1 MKRPKQLLARL
12 LLLAVCIGITAPAR
26 GQTDTEPQQPPEQTT
41 PPPGRRAL
49 NEGWQ
54 AIRFA
59 DWTTAGRQMAKAR
72 DQGDRTLRAEAIYAL
87 GYIAQYHPQEPDDQ
101 RARELYKKVVDE
113 FAKTPSAPWA
123 HLALARM
130 EDLPPLESDQRIDR
144 AREMYRQVIEAYPD
158 HPVADEAVL
167 RLAYTWLNKVGD
179 TQAQKQGLNM
189 LDKWLKN
196 HPDNYLAAAMYLA
209 IGQTKVDAGQYRSA
223 VNALVAADATDA
235 RGKRIFGTRTL
246 SQTVRS
252 NLYWQIGRIAESQL
266 KDYELAREYYL
277 KIGREIGRDSKAWV
291 ATRRARELAEAP
303 ADGGQE

>member
-1 MKRPKQLLARL
+1 MIRPKQLPGFLLILAAC
-12 LLLAVCIGITAPAR
+12 LALPPQLR
-26 GQTDTEPQQPPEQTT
+26 GQEPPAEQTDQQPPP
-41 PPPGRRAL
+41 PPPGREAL
-49 NEGWQ
+49 DEGWQ

-59 DWTTAGRQMAKAR
+59 DWTTAARQMARAR
-72 DQGDRTLRAEAIYAL
+72 DQGDRSIRAEAIYAL

-101 RARELYKKVVDE
+101 RARQLYKQVVDE

-130 EDLPPLESDQRIDR
+130 EDLPPFESDQRIDR
-144 AREMYRQVIEAYPD
+144 AREIYRQVIEAYPD

-167 RLAYTWLNKVGD
+167 RLAYTWLNNVGD
-179 TQAQKQGLNM
+179 TEAQQRGLDM

-196 HPDNYLAAAMYLA
+196 HPDNYLASAMYLA

-223 VNALVAADATDA
+223 VNALIAADETDA

-252 NLYWQIGRIAESQL
+252 NLYWQIGRIAEARLQ
-266 KDYELAREYYL
+266 DYELAREYYL
-277 KIGREIGRDSKAWV
+277 KIGDQIGRDSKAWV
-291 ATRRARELAEAP
+291 AARRARNLAEAS
-303 ADGGQE
+303 DEGGRQ